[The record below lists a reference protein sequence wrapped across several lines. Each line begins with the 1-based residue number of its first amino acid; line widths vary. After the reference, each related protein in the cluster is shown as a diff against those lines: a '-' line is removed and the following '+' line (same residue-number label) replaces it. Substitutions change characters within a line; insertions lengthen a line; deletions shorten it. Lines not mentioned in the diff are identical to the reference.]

1 MHIELEGITS
11 PEDNATLWRY
21 MSLEKFANI
30 LATRSLFFTRADKF
44 DDPFEGHLPR
54 QVMSIYKSAT
64 SSYERD
70 NYPEISEGWT
80 LVAAYSLRKH
90 VMCNCWYQAE
100 QESMAMWD
108 KYHMRNSGIA
118 IKTTM
123 VNLKNSLPDRYDV
136 FIGEMQY
143 LEEHNKIGVL
153 ENVSIPNLVHHPYFY
168 KRKSFEHEHEV
179 RVLIEVESLL
189 RNYFSDQG
197 INKISS
203 EQVLYEIGMSLEIS
217 VETLI
222 DENSEI
228 IISPYAEQW
237 VVDTVASIV
246 EQYGFQ
252 FSVNPSRLLD
262 KPGQE
267 LKYLQEK
274 YGIADEIIDYF
285 ITTIF
290 NSNREPEQKERT
302 EQEQELWREAMKVF
316 AQLTDQDKSLI
327 MTYQYHK
334 IVW

>member
-30 LATRSLFFTRADKF
+30 LATQSLFFTRADKF
-44 DDPFEGHLPR
+44 DDPFEGHIPR
-54 QVMSIYKSAT
+54 QIMSLYKST
-64 SSYERD
+64 IRIYESNNSSGI
-70 NYPEISEGWT
+70 PEDFILG
-80 LVAAYSLRKH
+80 AAYDLRKH

-123 VNLKNSLPDRYDV
+123 ENLKNSLPNRYDV
-136 FIGEMQY
+136 FIGKIQY
-143 LEEHNKIGVL
+143 LEEHNKIGVI

-197 INKISS
+197 INEISS
-203 EQVLYEIGMSLEIS
+203 EQVLYEIGMSLEVS

-222 DENSEI
+222 EKNSEV

-246 EQYGFQ
+246 KQYGFQ

-262 KPGQE
+262 EPGQE

-274 YGIADEIIDYF
+274 YGIRDEIIDYF
-285 ITTIF
+285 VTTMF
-290 NSNREPEQKERT
+290 NDKRPYQEQRT
-302 EQEQELWREAMKVF
+302 EQEWELWKEAMDVF
-316 AQLTDQDKSLI
+316 AQLTDRDQNLI
-327 MTYQYHK
+327 RTYQYHK